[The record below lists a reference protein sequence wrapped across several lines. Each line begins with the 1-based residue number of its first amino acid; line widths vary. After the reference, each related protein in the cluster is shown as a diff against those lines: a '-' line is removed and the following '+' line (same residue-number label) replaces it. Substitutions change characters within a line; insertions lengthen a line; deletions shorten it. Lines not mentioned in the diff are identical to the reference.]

1 MNSLSTYIKQRLNI
15 SLWSLL
21 AVMLIALSLKDFSI
35 SLVQFYS
42 LPFVIFFLFIMR
54 LFDDLASAE
63 IDKGKENR
71 SYTTITTKKEL
82 QKYLVTAQL
91 ILLSTLAIFDIKRAM
106 YLLAFF
112 ILNHFL
118 YYVLFD
124 ISKFRYFLP
133 LLKYPFIIFL
143 LSLKLSYILVL
154 VYCAVVLFEIMTDKT
169 ILK

>member
-15 SLWSLL
+15 SLWSLVAL
-21 AVMLIALSLKDFSI
+21 MIIALSLKDFSI

-106 YLLAFF
+106 YLLALM
-112 ILNHFL
+112 IVPKSANL
-118 YYVLFD
+118 
-124 ISKFRYFLP
+124 ISR
-133 LLKYPFIIFL
+133 
-143 LSLKLSYILVL
+143 
-154 VYCAVVLFEIMTDKT
+154 
-169 ILK
+169 

>member
-42 LPFVIFFLFIMR
+42 LPFVILFLFIMR

-71 SYTTITTKKEL
+71 SYTTMTTKKEL

-106 YLLAFF
+106 YLLSFF